1 MKEGKTKKPGLKT
14 SLQDIFAVTLGN
26 EKWQSVSIPAFA
38 ILLSLITASV
48 VILMLGKNP
57 LSAFLNLLQGSG
69 IAQKPSYAGHKSML
83 TDFMSLLDCMTP
95 MLFAALA
102 VAVALKAGLFNI
114 GVSGQMLAAGF
125 VSTVLVGYSSM
136 SGIAARPLVLLIGL
150 ITGAAV
156 GVLIGALKHW
166 FNINEVV
173 TSIMLNYI
181 IMYVVSF
188 FINNH
193 YIDPVSRQSKNIV
206 NTSRLTLADVKA
218 GDLVMNIPLGIVLAV
233 VMAFVI
239 KFFLDRTRF
248 GYEMKTVGTNKDAAK
263 YAGIDVGK
271 NIILAMLISGA
282 LAGLAGVTYYMGY
295 YTSIKPRVLASVG
308 FDAIA
313 VSLLGN
319 SNPIGIIFSS
329 FLITI
334 IDKGSTYM
342 SSMQGIRREIA
353 SVITGLILLFN
364 ACGMYIKYI
373 AERSKRNIEDKTAKP
388 AVGEVKTQ

>member
-1 MKEGKTKKPGLKT
+1 MKEDKIGKSGFKT
-14 SLQDIFAVTLGN
+14 SLQNVFVGTLGN
-26 EKWQSVSIPAFA
+26 EKWQFISIPAFA
-38 ILLSLITASV
+38 ILLSLIAASV

-57 LSAFLNLLQGSG
+57 LGAFLNLLQGSG
-69 IAQKPSYAGHKSML
+69 VALKPSYAGHKSML

-95 MLFAALA
+95 MMFAALA
-102 VAVALKAGLFNI
+102 VAVALKTGLFNI

-125 VSTVLVGYSSM
+125 TATVIVGYSTL
-136 SGIAARPLVLLIGL
+136 GGLAAKPLALIIGL
-150 ITGAAV
+150 LTGAAV

-188 FINNH
+188 FINNN
-193 YIDPVSRQSKNIV
+193 YIDPVSRQSKNV
-206 NTSRLTLADVKA
+206 MNTARITLADVRV
-218 GDLVMNIPLGIVLAV
+218 GDLEMNIPLGIVLAIII
-233 VMAFVI
+233 AFI
-239 KFFLDRTRF
+239 IRFFLDRTRF
-248 GYEMKTVGTNKDAAK
+248 GYEMKIVGTNKDAAK

-271 NIILAMLISGA
+271 NIVLSMFISGA

-308 FDAIA
+308 FDSIA
-313 VSLLGN
+313 VALLGN
-319 SNPIGIIFSS
+319 SNPVGIIFSS

-364 ACGMYIKYI
+364 ACGVYIHYLV
-373 AERSKRNIEDKTAKP
+373 ERSKRNIADKTAR
-388 AVGEVKTQ
+388 AAAGEVEAK